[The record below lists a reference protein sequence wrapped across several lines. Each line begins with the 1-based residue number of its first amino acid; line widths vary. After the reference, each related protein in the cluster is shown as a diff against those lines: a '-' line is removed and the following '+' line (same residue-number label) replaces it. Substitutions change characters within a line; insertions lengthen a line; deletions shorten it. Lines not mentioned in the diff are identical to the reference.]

1 MHTQNYC
8 YMFFILYTE
17 PAMPETTYKD
27 ENTSVKVV
35 RIKTRARLFQITFLS
50 ATIIYVFMAVLARF
64 VPYYGWDL
72 KIAQMIQSISIPG
85 FYTLMIVLSALG
97 SGWLPFALVGAVGL
111 GLIVARFRIE
121 GLVLMCGLAMSA
133 TFNQMLKVASARP
146 RPTSELVNIVSVVQH
161 NSFPSGH
168 TVFFVVFFGFLL
180 FLTYVLR
187 VPKLP
192 RRILLFIFSAFI
204 LLIGVSRIYLG
215 AHWFSD
221 ILGGYLIGS
230 LWLML
235 ITTSYSRLK
244 VKYRKSELSA

>member
-1 MHTQNYC
+1 
-8 YMFFILYTE
+8 MFFNLYTE
-17 PAMPETTYKD
+17 PAMPEQTPID
-27 ENTSVKVV
+27 ENTSVNVV
-35 RIKTRARLFQITFLS
+35 RIKKRTRLFQITFISVMILY
-50 ATIIYVFMAVLARF
+50 AIMAVLARLN
-64 VPYYGWDL
+64 PYYEWDL
-72 KIAQMIQSISIPG
+72 KIAQIIQSISIPG

-97 SGWLPFALVGAVGL
+97 SGWLPFALVGTVGI
-111 GLIVARFRIE
+111 GLILARFRIE
-121 GLVLMCGLAMSA
+121 GLVIMCGVAVSA

-146 RPTSELVNIVSVVQH
+146 RPTSELVNIVTIAKH
-161 NSFPSGH
+161 MSFPSGH

-187 VPKLP
+187 VPILP

-221 ILGGYLIGS
+221 ILGGYLVGS

-235 ITTSYSRLK
+235 LTTIYSRLK